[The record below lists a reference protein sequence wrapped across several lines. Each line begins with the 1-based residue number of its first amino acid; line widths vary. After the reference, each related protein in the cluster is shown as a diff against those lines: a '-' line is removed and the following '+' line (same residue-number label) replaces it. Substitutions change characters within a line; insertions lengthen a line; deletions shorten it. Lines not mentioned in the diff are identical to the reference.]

1 MRREMTATGASGA
14 AACPCSTTQINITW
28 APVSVHRFTAGSDAI
43 PETRVSQG
51 HTAAPPTPGHA
62 VGAGSA
68 RRPMSDRPNDDSE
81 QPDHERDTA

>member
-1 MRREMTATGASGA
+1 MTATGASGA

-51 HTAAPPTPGHA
+51 HTAAPLAPVHA
-62 VGAGSA
+62 VGLGPPVGLCGSA
-68 RRPMSDRPNDDSE
+68 QLRLQAAGPWARHDV
-81 QPDHERDTA
+81 